1 MFDLFRSRAKAV
13 RYLLGAVL
21 LLVALS
27 MVVTLIPG
35 FVGASY
41 SDDSNII
48 AEIGDD
54 VLTMRDVQREIQQA
68 IRDNQFPRE
77 MASAYVPTIV
87 NNMIASRAVAYQAQ
101 KLGFEVTDADVA
113 KAVRS
118 LIPQLFQD
126 GQFAGKEAYA
136 MYLQRL
142 NLTIPEFE
150 ANVRKQML
158 LLDLM
163 NMALEGEVV
172 TDKEIEEE
180 FRKQNEKVR
189 IEYISISP
197 SDYRDQVQVTP
208 AEIQQYYE
216 ANKPTF
222 RIPEKRDIRILV
234 VAEDE
239 VSASIQVPEEELRR
253 AYAAQQDRF
262 RMPER
267 VRVRHILLKT
277 TDKSPEEIEKL
288 KAKAEQLL
296 QQLKNGADFAKL
308 AEENSED
315 KGTAVQGGELGW
327 ITRGQTVENFEKTA
341 FSLKPGELSD
351 VITTEY
357 GFHIIRVEAK
367 EKARLLPFEEVKDEL
382 AAEKKKQMV
391 YERMQQLADQ
401 ARAELLKNPLG
412 AEEIAAR
419 LGISVFKVDQVTASD
434 PIPELAGNA
443 QIVEELHSLDKAGV
457 TQVYQLGE
465 DRLAVAVVTEV
476 YPEREAELSEVEDQ
490 IRERLI
496 NQKAYERVQ
505 QKQKQLEELMKT
517 ANGDLRKIARTLH
530 VKVQTSEPFTRT
542 GNVEGV
548 GAATYMR
555 EAFEKPVGSLVG
567 PINAMG
573 HTIVCKVIEKIPADM
588 TKLPEERDHIRTA
601 LQRQRAQER
610 RQLLEDSVLTH
621 LINEGEVKIYD
632 RTIQRLISIY
642 SSS

>member
-21 LLVALS
+21 MLVALS

-41 SDDSNII
+41 SEDSNIV
-48 AEIGDD
+48 AEIGDE
-54 VLTMRDVQREIQQA
+54 VLTIRDVQLQIQQA
-68 IRDNQFPRE
+68 IRNNQFPRE

-113 KAVRS
+113 QAVRS
-118 LIPQLFQD
+118 MMPQLFPN
-126 GQFAGKEAYA
+126 GQFLGREAYA
-136 MYLQRL
+136 MYLQRM

-150 ANVRKQML
+150 ANVRKQIL
-158 LLDLM
+158 LLRIM
-163 NMALEGEVV
+163 NLALEGEVV
-172 TDKEIEEE
+172 TDEEVEKE
-180 FRKQNEKVR
+180 FRKQNEKIR
-189 IEYISISP
+189 IEYIALSP
-197 SDYRDQVQVTP
+197 SDYRGQVRVTP
-208 AEIQQYYE
+208 KEIRDYYE
-216 ANKPTF
+216 RNKPTF
-222 RIPEKRDIRILV
+222 RIPEKRDVRILV
-234 VAEDE
+234 VSQDE
-239 VSASIQVPEEELRR
+239 VGKSVEVPVEELRR
-253 AYAAQQDRF
+253 AYRAEQDRF
-262 RMPER
+262 RLPER

-277 TDKSPEEIEKL
+277 TDKSPAEIEQL

-308 AEENSED
+308 AEKYSDD

-327 ITRGQTVENFEKTA
+327 ITRGQTVESFEKVA

-357 GFHIIRVEAK
+357 GFHILQVEAK
-367 EKARLLPFEEVKDEL
+367 EPARLQPFEEVKDQL
-382 AAEKKKQMV
+382 AAERKKQLV
-391 YERMQQLADQ
+391 YDRMQQLADQ

-412 AEEIAAR
+412 AEQIASR
-419 LGISVFKVDQVTASD
+419 LGVTLLKADQVSAAD

-443 QIVEELHSLDKAGV
+443 QIVEEVRSLDKGGV
-457 TQVYQLGE
+457 TQVYQLGK

-476 YPEREAELSEVEDQ
+476 YPERPAELSEVEDQ
-490 IRERLI
+490 IRERLV
-496 NQKAYERVQ
+496 NQKAAELLQ
-505 QKQKQLEELMKT
+505 QKRKELEKLLK
-517 ANGDLRKIARTLH
+517 ASGGDLRKIARALG
-530 VKVQTSEPFTRT
+530 VKVQTSEPFSRT
-542 GNVEGV
+542 GGIQGV
-548 GAATYMR
+548 GAATYMM
-555 EAFEKPVGSLVG
+555 EAFDKPVGSLVG

-573 HTIVCKVIEKIPADM
+573 RTIVCKVIEKIPADM
-588 TKLPEERDHIRTA
+588 TKLPAERDRIRTA

-610 RQLLEDSVLTH
+610 RELLEDSILTH

-642 SSS
+642 TAS